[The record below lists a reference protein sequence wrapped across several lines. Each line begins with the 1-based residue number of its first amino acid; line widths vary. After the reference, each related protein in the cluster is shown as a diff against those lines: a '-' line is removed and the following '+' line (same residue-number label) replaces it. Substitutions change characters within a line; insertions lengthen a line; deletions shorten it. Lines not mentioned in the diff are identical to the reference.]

1 MSTLPFALFGGGIT
15 AVLVLY
21 EMLTRD
27 GVLKTAATG
36 VFATMLIA
44 ILVLDVAL

>member
-1 MSTLPFALFGGGIT
+1 MSPLRFALFGGALT
-15 AVLVLY
+15 AILVLY

-27 GVLKTAATG
+27 GVVKTAATG
-36 VFATMLIA
+36 AFVTVLIA